1 MCRSRFRA
9 RLFLLGC
16 AVTTLGEASP
26 LLAATPPEGVA
37 DQLSKA
43 VHTCKAMA
51 QDMGG
56 YDAVFHRDPMQPL
69 IDAQGHPITS
79 SGLQGGLFVQGII
92 WSDEHPFAIV
102 DDELLSQGDVIGP
115 YTILQIQP
123 EGVAV
128 QRAGEKIFIP
138 LDRGLET
145 QEPPPTP

>member
-1 MCRSRFRA
+1 MRRA
-9 RLFLLGC
+9 RLFFLLGC
-16 AVTTLGEASP
+16 VVTTLGGAFP
-26 LLAATPPEGVA
+26 LLAATLPEGVA

-51 QDMGG
+51 QTEG

-69 IDAQGHPITS
+69 IDAQGHPIAS

-128 QRAGEKIFIP
+128 QRAGERIFIP